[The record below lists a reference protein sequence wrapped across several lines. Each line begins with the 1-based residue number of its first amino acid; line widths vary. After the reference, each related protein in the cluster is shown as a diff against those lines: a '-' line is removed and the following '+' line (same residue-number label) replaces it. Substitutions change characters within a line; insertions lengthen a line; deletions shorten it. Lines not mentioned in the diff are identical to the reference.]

1 MSSPRPEHTLWVGT
15 AGTGTAYGLC
25 RSAREYFGTRVRI
38 VAADINPSHLV
49 AASAIADAFEQVP
62 PASDLAFSAVLAAG
76 LERHAVDTYAPI
88 LDSEIVIGAAM
99 LADGR
104 IPSSVMVLAPSA
116 DVAAACLDK
125 LETGRRLAAAGL
137 PSPQTQPVN
146 SARWEP
152 DGLLVKPRS
161 GVGSVGVRTV
171 KSEAEFNSLRED
183 ANLIAQEICFGPEV
197 TIDTFRARNHDVF
210 RAVCR
215 ERIEVKAGVC
225 TKARVF
231 EDDELESIAHRLC
244 MALDLWG
251 VICFQVMRRLDGSW
265 AITDVN
271 PRPGAGTRMSAA
283 AGVDPLLA
291 SLLDVWGHDP
301 AVAVPRLARERF
313 VVRAYAEHVFDSP

>member
-1 MSSPRPEHTLWVGT
+1 MSSQRPEHTLWVGA

-25 RSAREYFGTRVRI
+25 RSARDHFGARVRI
-38 VAADINPSHLV
+38 IAADINPSHLV
-49 AASAIADAFEQVP
+49 AASAIADSFEQVP
-62 PASDLAFSAVLAAG
+62 PASDLAFPGILAAG
-76 LERHAVDTYAPI
+76 LKQHAADTYAPI
-88 LDSEIVIGAAM
+88 LDSEIVMGAEM
-99 LADGR
+99 SADGR

-125 LETGRRLAAAGL
+125 LEIGRRLAAAGL
-137 PSPQTQPVN
+137 PSPRTEAVK

-171 KSEAEFNSLRED
+171 KSEAEFDAVRAD

-197 TIDTFRARNHDVF
+197 TIDTFRARNQEVF

-231 EDDELESIAHRLC
+231 EDAELESIAHRLC
-244 MALDLWG
+244 LALGLWG
-251 VICFQVMRRLDGSW
+251 VICFQVMRRKDGSW

-283 AGVDPLLA
+283 AGVDPMLA
-291 SLLDVWGHDP
+291 SLLDVWGLDP
-301 AVAVPRLARERF
+301 AVAVPRLAHERF
-313 VVRAYAEHVFDSP
+313 VVRAYSEHVFDGP